1 MDVHTH
7 FQMELEELKEN
18 LLKMAA
24 LVEEAINNAVQ
35 SLVKRD
41 SELAKKTL
49 DGEDRINKLEIAI
62 EDMCLKLLALR
73 QPMAAD
79 LRFITSAMKIITD
92 LERIGDQAVNIAER
106 AVSLNEEPQLKPYI
120 DIPRMAE
127 IAQSMVKDV
136 LDAFVN
142 KDSKLARLVC
152 ERDDLVDG
160 LNDQVFREL
169 LTYMI
174 SDPKTITRAVHL
186 MIVCRCLERIGDHA
200 TNIAEDVIFMVDAL
214 VIKHHADVQEDK
226 KALGITNLANS
237 GIRKLEIPQFLNPLI
252 PQLVNSWPL
261 LRKILIPILT
271 SLKNK

>member
-1 MDVHTH
+1 MDVHRH
-7 FQMELEELKEN
+7 FQTELEELKEN

-24 LVEEAINNAVQ
+24 LVEKAISNAVQ
-35 SLVKRD
+35 ALVTRD
-41 SELAKKTL
+41 SKLAKKTL

-62 EDMCLKLLALR
+62 DDMCLKLLALK

-106 AVSLNEEPQLKPYI
+106 AISLNEEPQLKPYI

-136 LDAFVN
+136 MDAFVN
-142 KDSKLARLVC
+142 RDSKLARSVC
-152 ERDDLVDG
+152 ARDDLVDG

-174 SDPKTITRAVHL
+174 ADPKTITRAVHL
-186 MIVCRCLERIGDHA
+186 MIVCRCLERIADHA

-214 VIKHHADVQEDK
+214 VIKHHADTRGRRHR
-226 KALGITNLANS
+226 AG
-237 GIRKLEIPQFLNPLI
+237 
-252 PQLVNSWPL
+252 
-261 LRKILIPILT
+261 
-271 SLKNK
+271 

>member
-7 FQMELEELKEN
+7 FQMELEELKIN
-18 LLKMAA
+18 LLKMAVW
-24 LVEEAINNAVQ
+24 VEEAISQAVQ

-41 SELAKKTL
+41 SELAKKTFA
-49 DGEDRINKLEIAI
+49 GEDRINRLEIEI
-62 EDMCLKLLALR
+62 DEMCLKFLALR

-79 LRFITSAMKIITD
+79 LRFITAAMKIITD

-106 AVSLNEEPQLKPYI
+106 AISLNEEPQLKPYI

-142 KDSKLARLVC
+142 KDSKLARSVC

-186 MIVCRCLERIGDHA
+186 MIVCRCLERIADHA

-214 VIKHHADVQEDK
+214 VIKHHAD
-226 KALGITNLANS
+226 I
-237 GIRKLEIPQFLNPLI
+237 
-252 PQLVNSWPL
+252 
-261 LRKILIPILT
+261 
-271 SLKNK
+271 KNEKEGEV